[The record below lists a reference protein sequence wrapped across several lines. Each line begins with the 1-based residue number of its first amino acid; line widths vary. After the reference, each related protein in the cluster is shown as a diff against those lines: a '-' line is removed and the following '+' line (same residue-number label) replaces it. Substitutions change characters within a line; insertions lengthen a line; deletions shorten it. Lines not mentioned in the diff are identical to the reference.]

1 LFRDI
6 VASDLSALAGIAE
19 EKDLM
24 AGNRIYDAGQDSD
37 AIFIIEM
44 ATVDIIPQGKQI
56 PFATPTAI
64 IRSGVTRKRK

>member
-1 LFRDI
+1 
-6 VASDLSALAGIAE
+6 
-19 EKDLM
+19 M
-24 AGNRIYDAGQDSD
+24 AGNRIYDAGQVSD